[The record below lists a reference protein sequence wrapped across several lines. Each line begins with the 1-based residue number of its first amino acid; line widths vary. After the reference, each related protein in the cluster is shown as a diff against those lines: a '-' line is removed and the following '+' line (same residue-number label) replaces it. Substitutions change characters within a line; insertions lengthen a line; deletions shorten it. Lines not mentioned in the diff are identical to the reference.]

1 MPSLFRL
8 VIFLGMLSGMAY
20 GAVYSLA
27 QYVQLHPRQ
36 IIVTVP
42 ADKFIKN

>member
-8 VIFLGMLSGMAY
+8 LIFLGMLGGLAY

-27 QYVQLHPRQ
+27 QYGALQPRE
-36 IIVTVP
+36 ITITIP
-42 ADKFIKN
+42 PDKFIKN